1 MEPESYNSIESN
13 TETTQQPIGLFRYVV
28 ILGSI
33 IAMILFLWFV
43 SSVRPSANFTPD
55 TIVTVYSGMTTQDL
69 ANVLETNHIVR
80 SSKLFRLILSTR
92 WNDKSV
98 MVGDYIFEKPQPLFT
113 VAYRITHGIYG
124 NSRIKVTF
132 PEGIS
137 VKNMSDI
144 LFKNI
149 PNFPVVDFLEK
160 AQSKEGF
167 LFPDTYYFFRTM
179 SAEQVVDVASNQFE
193 KEMKAFGG
201 DIQNGITT
209 QSIYG
214 KNRTLK
220 DIITMASILE
230 REANSADEAKI
241 ISGILWKRMQK
252 NMPLQVDATF
262 LYSIQKGSASLTK
275 NDLQTDGPYNTYTRT
290 GLPIGPIGNPGTSM
304 INAALHPIDSPYWY
318 YLHDSQG
325 MVHYA
330 KTYQEHLNN
339 KNKYLK

>member
-1 MEPESYNSIESN
+1 MESEGYNNLESN
-13 TETTQQPIGLFRYVV
+13 TETAQQPIGLFRYVV

-33 IAMILFLWFV
+33 FAMVLFLWFV
-43 SSVRPSANFTPD
+43 GTVRPPSNFTPD
-55 TIVTVYSGMTTQDL
+55 TIVTVYSGMTTKDL
-69 ANVLETNHIVR
+69 ANVLETNHIIR
-80 SSKLFRLILSTR
+80 SSKLFRLVLSTR
-92 WNDKSV
+92 WSDKSV

-179 SAEQVVDVASNQFE
+179 SAEQIIDVVSNQFE
-193 KEMKAFGG
+193 KEMKAFSD

-209 QSIYG
+209 QPIYG
-214 KNRTLK
+214 KKRTLK

-230 REANSADEAKI
+230 REANSADEAKT

-290 GLPIGPIGNPGTSM
+290 GLPVGPIGNPGASM
-304 INAALHPIDSPYWY
+304 IDAALHPVDSPYWY
-318 YLHDSQG
+318 YLHDPQG
-325 MVHYA
+325 GIHYA